1 MSPTKVIKLK
11 AMQRQILEI
20 PSKVWNGNSREN
32 KKVKKNIYE
41 TNSSN
46 NLIMS
51 RLLPSRSYFT

>member
-51 RLLPSRSYFT
+51 RLLPSSSYFT